1 LNVIVLSLETL
12 YIMVS
17 RKKFMQQLGLGS
29 LAMAVP
35 GSSALAQE
43 KKEPV
48 KSGVKITNV
57 IAFSHPKASY
67 VKIETDAGISGWGE
81 GDHEFTT
88 INGKIVEELLKPV
101 LIGQDPFDS
110 EYLWE
115 QMFFAGFEG
124 GSTGF
129 VPGAVAGVD
138 NALWDLKG
146 RLLHMPV
153 SKLLGGSNVE
163 KVAVYGSYGRKK
175 EKGFKT
181 PEEMAKEGMDFVSQG
196 YKTIKARMQLY
207 DLNRN
212 PPYNFTY
219 DCIKEIRKTV
229 GDNIEIF
236 VDFNN
241 GYTAGKAIELGLRL
255 YENFNVRVI
264 EEPVSSM
271 DYSGLRQVVD
281 ALPCEVSA
289 GEHEYNKWQFRDLIT
304 VGNPDNINLDLIKC
318 SGITECR
325 KIAGMASAFE
335 KEVMLHN
342 TRPTLATA
350 ASLNLLAAIS
360 NASYV
365 QEFSGMRPEMG
376 LTDLFHNSLKF
387 ENGYLFVPTTP
398 GLGLEVDEKMMAKMK
413 TK

>member
-1 LNVIVLSLETL
+1 MDNI
-12 YIMVS
+12 S
-17 RKKFMQQLGLGS
+17 RKKFIQNLGIGS
-29 LAMAVP
+29 LAIAV
-35 GSSALAQE
+35 SSTSSLAQD
-43 KKEPV
+43 KKPPV

-57 IAFSHPKASY
+57 IPFIHAKASY
-67 VKIETDAGISGWGE
+67 VKIETDAGVSGWGE
-81 GDHEFTT
+81 GDHEFTP
-88 INGKIVEELLKPV
+88 INGKIVAEILKPV

-115 QMFFAGFEG
+115 QMFFEGFEG

-146 RLLHMPV
+146 RLLNLPV
-153 SKLLGGSNVE
+153 SKLLGGSKVE
-163 KVAVYGSYGRKK
+163 KVAVYGSYGRRKK
-175 EKGFKT
+175 GGFKT
-181 PEEMAKEGMDFVSQG
+181 PEEMAKEGMAFVEQG

-207 DLNRN
+207 DRDRN
-212 PPYNFTY
+212 PPFNFTY
-219 DCIKEIRKTV
+219 DCIKEVRKTV
-229 GDNIEIF
+229 GDAIDIF

-271 DYSGLRQVVD
+271 DYPGLRQVVE

-304 VGNPDNINLDLIKC
+304 VGNPDNINLDVIKC
-318 SGITECR
+318 SGLTECH
-325 KIAGMASAFE
+325 KIAHMASAFE
-335 KEVMLHN
+335 KEVMVHN

-350 ASLNLLAAIS
+350 ASLNLIGAIS
-360 NASYV
+360 NASAV
-365 QEFSGMRPEMG
+365 QEFSGMRHELG

-387 ENGYLFVPTTP
+387 ENGFLFIPTGL
-398 GLGLEVDEKMMAKMK
+398 GLGLEVDEKMMMK
-413 TK
+413 QKIN